1 MYYFLMQ
8 PVPELCKAEK
18 FLPVELD
25 ELADALIAGPAADLG
40 PEFADFIGQFLVEHG
55 ASLAAEHLKLKRC
68 YREFNPDRITVSAR
82 KLNAGERDV
91 LRRKLHPQLIELLR
105 QANYIELT
113 PEDFEAVLNRVSPR
127 GLQVTVDLE
136 AFDELGLHYR
146 GMATRVDECRDWR
159 YLYLK
164 KRQWNTPIYQRL
176 FLFFKLKPGHA
187 NCEDTGRDLS
197 DFLFLKLFRDV
208 PQTDLE
214 MLLPN
219 TKVKMRVFDKVK
231 LGVTGGGGTISG
243 VVATA
248 TKVGAAASPATW
260 AIALAGLGGVIW
272 RQITKLFATRTR
284 YMADLAQ
291 QLYFCNLD
299 NNFGALAHIAD
310 LAREEESKE
319 SLLAYAFLAA
329 HPTGLTQQQL
339 DQKVE
344 AFLKA
349 EFGVTVDY
357 EVEDGLAKLNRLGLI
372 HRLEGAAVAWKLS
385 DPQGCAE
392 S

>member
-1 MYYFLMQ
+1 MYYFWMQ
-8 PVPELCKAEK
+8 SEPEICKAEK

-25 ELADALIAGPAADLG
+25 ELADALIAGPAAELG
-40 PEFADFIGQFLVEHG
+40 QGFADFVASFLVEHG
-55 ASLAAEHLKLKRC
+55 AGLAAEHLKLKRC
-68 YREFNPDRITVSAR
+68 YREFNPDRVTVSAR
-82 KLNAGERDV
+82 KLNDNEREA

-105 QANYIELT
+105 QANYVELT
-113 PEDFEAVLNRVSPR
+113 PADFEAVLNRVSPR

-146 GMATRVDECRDWR
+146 GMASRVDEARDWR

-164 KRQWNTPIYQRL
+164 KRQWNTPIYRRL
-176 FLFFKLKPGHA
+176 FLFFKLKPGQA
-187 NCEDTGRDLS
+187 DCEETGRDLS
-197 DFLFLKLFRDV
+197 DFWFLKLFRDV

-219 TKVKMRVFDKVK
+219 TKVRMRVYDKIK

-248 TKVGAAASPATW
+248 TKVGAAASPTTW

-319 SLLAYAFLAA
+319 ALLAYAFLAA
-329 HPTGLTQQQL
+329 NPNGLTQGQL
-339 DQKVE
+339 DLQVE
-344 AFLKA
+344 EFLQT

-357 EVEDGLAKLNRLGLI
+357 EVEDGVAKLRRAGL
-372 HRLEGAAVAWKLS
+372 LDSGSS
-385 DPQGCAE
+385 DLIRVMDQSEVRTG
-392 S
+392 